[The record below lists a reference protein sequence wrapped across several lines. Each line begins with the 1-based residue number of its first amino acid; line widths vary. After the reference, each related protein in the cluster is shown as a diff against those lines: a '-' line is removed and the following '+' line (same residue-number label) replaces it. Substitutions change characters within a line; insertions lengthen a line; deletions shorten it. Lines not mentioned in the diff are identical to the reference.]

1 MVKVT
6 IDPVPVPTL
15 PYYVAM
21 VQVGFYG
28 NSNNH
33 RNFYLLLPIICPTQ
47 VAPDIPVATAVG
59 SGMDT
64 KLKQGGGHFHFV
76 GSNPFSQFEKKL
88 DRSAVPSRPGC
99 RHFKSRQTL
108 RGEKNL
114 VLATHRYY

>member
-88 DRSAVPSRPGC
+88 DLNCAIQN
-99 RHFKSRQTL
+99 K
-108 RGEKNL
+108 
-114 VLATHRYY
+114 